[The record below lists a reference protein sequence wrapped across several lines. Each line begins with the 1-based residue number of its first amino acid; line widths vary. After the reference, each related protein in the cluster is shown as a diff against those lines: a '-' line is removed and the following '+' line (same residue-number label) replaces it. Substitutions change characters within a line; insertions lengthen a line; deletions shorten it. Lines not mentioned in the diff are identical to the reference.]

1 MMEDTCE
8 VCGELAETQPVQDI
22 HCNTVHACTEC
33 KDRGHAAFEE
43 FRGTIKDGQLE
54 EENGG

>member
-1 MMEDTCE
+1 MEDTCE